1 MYNKNLIKSIKLQE
15 GLIILQYQNGII
27 KKLEDKYLVS
37 YLKYNNFNKNYWI
50 ECINE
55 AIQVRNNYYK
65 NKNKLTFK
73 KLVKILE
80 NNNNGYYNYQNYKI
94 DNKKGCLYYLSKP
107 INNEFKEK
115 LSKAFNNIQFFI
127 SECQYAK
134 EIKRNV
140 IFIEK

>member
-1 MYNKNLIKSIKLQE
+1 MYNKNLIKSVKLE
-15 GLIILQYQNGII
+15 EKSIVLQYQSGII

-37 YLKYNNFNKNYWI
+37 YLKCNNFNKNYWI
-50 ECINE
+50 DYINE

-80 NNNNGYYNYQNYKI
+80 NNNNGYYNYQSYKI

-115 LSKAFNNIQFFI
+115 LSKAFNNIKFFI

-134 EIKRNV
+134 EIKRNI
-140 IFIEK
+140 IFIED

>member
-1 MYNKNLIKSIKLQE
+1 MYNKNLIKSVKLE
-15 GLIILQYQNGII
+15 EKSIVLQYQSGII
-27 KKLEDKYLVS
+27 KKLEDKYLAS
-37 YLKYNNFNKNYWI
+37 YLKCNNFNKNYWI
-50 ECINE
+50 DYINE

-80 NNNNGYYNYQNYKI
+80 NNNNGYYNYQSYKI

-115 LSKAFNNIQFFI
+115 LSKAFNNIKFFT

-140 IFIEK
+140 IFIED